1 MSVSELLVDEICLPL
16 LTILLSRL
24 TYLSVIYILCYRP
37 KHYHREV
44 HVSFSALISIYLFI
58 ILQFLLRLQS
68 TSVIF
73 KRESDLR
80 LSLKNSIR

>member
-37 KHYHREV
+37 KHYHREL
-44 HVSFSALISIYLFI
+44 HVSFSALISIHLQNITISNEIPINFRYL
-58 ILQFLLRLQS
+58 
-68 TSVIF
+68 
-73 KRESDLR
+73 
-80 LSLKNSIR
+80 